1 MGETAETAE
10 TAETGETAEPCETVD
25 LAPAAVLV
33 RHGRICTALGHYR
46 ANFVQQNPLGFDSAV
61 GTVDDRNQIWNQKSD
76 RENLKPPLRN
86 GADRKILE
94 PPLRNRA
101 FGRAAAVETL
111 RNGAY
116 PQKSCFLNARY

>member
-1 MGETAETAE
+1 MKLLRVMGETAGTA
-10 TAETGETAEPCETVD
+10 ETAEPCETVD

-86 GADRKILE
+86 GADRKFWNH
-94 PPLRNRA
+94 P
-101 FGRAAAVETL
+101 
-111 RNGAY
+111 
-116 PQKSCFLNARY
+116 

>member
-1 MGETAETAE
+1 MNEEVA
-10 TAETGETAEPCETVD
+10 
-25 LAPAAVLV
+25 LLPAAF
-33 RHGRICTALGHYR
+33 GAAMGQKNIFY
-46 ANFVQQNPLGFDSAV
+46 SI
-61 GTVDDRNQIWNQKSD
+61 VDVRNQIWNQKSD

-86 GADRKILE
+86 GADRKNLE